1 LQFLIRTE
9 REPETIAAAVRA
21 EFRSIIGNV
30 TLRER
35 ILSDHIDSS
44 IVRERMVSNL
54 AAIFGGLAL
63 LLAVIGLYGVV
74 SNSVARRTR
83 EIGIRMALGFDGR
96 SAIWMVLREVL
107 ALVGGGIVL
116 GLPLAIVVTRSAGSL
131 LYGLAPDDPLTV
143 IGSVAALLLSALAAG
158 FIPARRAAR
167 IDPIA
172 ALRLE

>member
-1 LQFLIRTE
+1 MPQFLIRTE

-35 ILSDHIDSS
+35 MLSDHIDSS
-44 IVRERMVSNL
+44 IVRERMVTKLS
-54 AAIFGGLAL
+54 AIFGGLAL

-74 SNSVARRTR
+74 HASVAGRTR

-96 SAIWMVLREVL
+96 RAVSMVLREVL

-131 LYGLAPDDPLTV
+131 LYGLAPDDPSTV
-143 IGSVAALLLSALAAG
+143 IGAVAALLLSALAAG
-158 FIPARRAAR
+158 FIPADVQPAS
-167 IDPIA
+167 IHH
-172 ALRLE
+172 ALC